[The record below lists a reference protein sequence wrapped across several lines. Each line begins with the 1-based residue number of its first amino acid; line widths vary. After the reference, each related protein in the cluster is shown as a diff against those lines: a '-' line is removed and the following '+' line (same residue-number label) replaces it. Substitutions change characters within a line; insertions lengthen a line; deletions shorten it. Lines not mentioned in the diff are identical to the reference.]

1 MHVCKVPLLVM
12 KAKPSHFLSAVLLKE
27 HVDRASEPKSL
38 LSFFQLQYPRVTRV
52 TSGVLKPRTGF
63 HNSRSQRKAG
73 LSLISMESAS
83 DCEASTGMVRVSWLP
98 FSSAGRP
105 AQGLRSNNKHV
116 SPSQVT
122 KIMWLED

>member
-1 MHVCKVPLLVM
+1 MHVCKVHLLVM
-12 KAKPSHFLSAVLLKE
+12 KAKPSHFLSTVLKE
-27 HVDRASEPKSL
+27 HVDGASEPKSL

-52 TSGVLKPRTGF
+52 TSGVLKPRTGL
-63 HNSRSQRKAG
+63 HNSRYQRKAG

-105 AQGLRSNNKHV
+105 AQGLRSNKHV